1 MAPDILGLEL
11 QHALQRLATEGWE
24 VTVVIT
30 RAPGRRAEQEAT
42 GNLRVARWLILGERR
57 GVITAVGQQGR
68 KGGAV
73 VAYRITDDCHAC
85 GACLESCPN
94 QAIVE
99 GARYHIDPEKCEEC
113 GTCFDVC
120 PAGAVV
126 KE

>member
-24 VTVVIT
+24 VTVVLT
-30 RAPGRRAEQEAT
+30 RAPGRRTEDVGT
-42 GNLRVARWLILGERR
+42 LRVARWLILGERR
-57 GVITAVGQQGR
+57 GVITAVGQQGG

-73 VAYRITDDCHAC
+73 LAYRITDDCQAC
-85 GACLESCPN
+85 GTCAESCPN

-99 GARYHIDPEKCEEC
+99 GVRYHIDPEKCEEC

-126 KE
+126 RE